1 MAVEK
6 MSLAK
11 ALNESL
17 RKALDTDPKVLI
29 MGEDVGKLGGV
40 FRITDGLQK
49 DFGEGRVIDTPLAE
63 SGIVGTAIG
72 LALRGYRP
80 IVEIQFDGFVFP
92 AYDQIVTQ
100 LAKMHARALGKVKM
114 PVVIRI
120 PYGGGIGA
128 VEHHSESPE
137 ALFAHVAGLKVVSP
151 SNASDAYW
159 MMQQAVQSDD
169 PIIFFEPKRRYWD
182 KGELDTESIPGP
194 LHKAAVAREGSDL
207 TLVAYG
213 PMVKVCLEA
222 AAAAQEEGKSVEVLD
237 LRSMSPIDFD
247 AVQASVEKTG
257 LLVVVHEAPV
267 FYGSGAE
274 IAARITERCFY
285 HLEAPVL
292 RVGGYHAP
300 TRRPGWR
307 TSTCR
312 VSTGCSMPSTAR
324 WRTEERVVT
333 TMTETSARFREFKM
347 PDVGE
352 GLTEAEILKWFVQ
365 PGDTVTDGQVVCEVE
380 TAKAAVELPIPF
392 DGVVHELRFPE
403 GTTVDVGE
411 VIIAVDVAPGSGD
424 APAEPEPVQEAVAE
438 PAAEEAPKGRQPVL
452 VGYGVA
458 ESSTKRRAR
467 KGAEIPG
474 PAAAAAQAEINGHRA
489 KVAESRPLAKP
500 PVRKLAKDLGIDL
513 ATVTPTG
520 EGGVITREDVHAAA
534 APAPA
539 EAPVR
544 AEEAV
549 AAPAPVEAV
558 APVGRET
565 RIPVKGVRKAIAQ
578 AMVGSAFTAPHV
590 TEFVTVDVTRTM
602 KLVAELKEDKDMA
615 GVRVNPL
622 LVIAKALLVA
632 IKRNP
637 AVNAAWDEANQEI
650 VQKHYVNL
658 GIAAA
663 TPRGLIVPNI
673 KDAHDKTL
681 PELGAALADLV
692 STAREGKTSPAAM
705 AGGTVTITNVG
716 VFGVDT
722 GTPIL
727 NPGESAILAVGAIKL
742 QPWVHK
748 GKVKP
753 RQVTT
758 LALSFD
764 HRLVDGELGSKVL
777 ADVAAIL
784 EQPKRLITWG

>member
-1 MAVEK
+1 M
-6 MSLAK
+6 
-11 ALNESL
+11 
-17 RKALDTDPKVLI
+17 
-29 MGEDVGKLGGV
+29 
-40 FRITDGLQK
+40 
-49 DFGEGRVIDTPLAE
+49 
-63 SGIVGTAIG
+63 
-72 LALRGYRP
+72 
-80 IVEIQFDGFVFP
+80 
-92 AYDQIVTQ
+92 
-100 LAKMHARALGKVKM
+100 
-114 PVVIRI
+114 
-120 PYGGGIGA
+120 
-128 VEHHSESPE
+128 
-137 ALFAHVAGLKVVSP
+137 
-151 SNASDAYW
+151 
-159 MMQQAVQSDD
+159 
-169 PIIFFEPKRRYWD
+169 
-182 KGELDTESIPGP
+182 
-194 LHKAAVAREGSDL
+194 
-207 TLVAYG
+207 
-213 PMVKVCLEA
+213 
-222 AAAAQEEGKSVEVLD
+222 
-237 LRSMSPIDFD
+237 
-247 AVQASVEKTG
+247 
-257 LLVVVHEAPV
+257 
-267 FYGSGAE
+267 
-274 IAARITERCFY
+274 
-285 HLEAPVL
+285 
-292 RVGGYHAP
+292 
-300 TRRPGWR
+300 
-307 TSTCR
+307 
-312 VSTGCSMPSTAR
+312 
-324 WRTEERVVT
+324 T
-333 TMTETSARFREFKM
+333 TMTDTSNAARFREFKM

-352 GLTEAEILKWFVQ
+352 GLTEAEILKWFVK

-403 GTTVDVGE
+403 GTTVDVGQ

-424 APAEPEPVQEAVAE
+424 DAPVAAAPAPEPVVAPSE
-438 PAAEEAPKGRQPVL
+438 PEEPKGRTPVL

-467 KGAEIPG
+467 KGTEAAPAAASAAIQGEMNGHG
-474 PAAAAAQAEINGHRA
+474 PAA
-489 KVAESRPLAKP
+489 VAEARPLAKP

-520 EGGVITREDVHAAA
+520 DGGVITREDVHAAA
-534 APAPA
+534 TPAPAPA
-539 EAPVR
+539 PVRTEAPV
-544 AEEAV
+544 AAPI
-549 AAPAPVEAV
+549 AAPA
-558 APVGRET
+558 APASVTARET

-622 LVIAKALLVA
+622 LIIAKALLVA

-637 AVNAAWDEANQEI
+637 EVNAAWDEANQEI

-673 KDAHDKTL
+673 KDAHEQTL
-681 PELGAALADLV
+681 PQLAASLGELV

-784 EQPKRLITWG
+784 EQPKRLITWA

>member
-1 MAVEK
+1 M
-6 MSLAK
+6 
-11 ALNESL
+11 
-17 RKALDTDPKVLI
+17 
-29 MGEDVGKLGGV
+29 
-40 FRITDGLQK
+40 
-49 DFGEGRVIDTPLAE
+49 
-63 SGIVGTAIG
+63 
-72 LALRGYRP
+72 
-80 IVEIQFDGFVFP
+80 
-92 AYDQIVTQ
+92 
-100 LAKMHARALGKVKM
+100 
-114 PVVIRI
+114 
-120 PYGGGIGA
+120 
-128 VEHHSESPE
+128 
-137 ALFAHVAGLKVVSP
+137 
-151 SNASDAYW
+151 
-159 MMQQAVQSDD
+159 
-169 PIIFFEPKRRYWD
+169 
-182 KGELDTESIPGP
+182 
-194 LHKAAVAREGSDL
+194 
-207 TLVAYG
+207 
-213 PMVKVCLEA
+213 
-222 AAAAQEEGKSVEVLD
+222 
-237 LRSMSPIDFD
+237 
-247 AVQASVEKTG
+247 
-257 LLVVVHEAPV
+257 
-267 FYGSGAE
+267 
-274 IAARITERCFY
+274 
-285 HLEAPVL
+285 
-292 RVGGYHAP
+292 
-300 TRRPGWR
+300 
-307 TSTCR
+307 
-312 VSTGCSMPSTAR
+312 
-324 WRTEERVVT
+324 T

-403 GTTVDVGE
+403 GTTVDVGQ
-411 VIIAVDVAPGSGD
+411 VIIAIDVAPGSGD
-424 APAEPEPVQEAVAE
+424 APAPAAAAPAQEPVETPEAE
-438 PAAEEAPKGRQPVL
+438 PKGRTPVL

-458 ESSTKRRAR
+458 ESSTKRRPR
-467 KGAEIPG
+467 KGAAAAPEAAAVAAAVQAELNG
-474 PAAAAAQAEINGHRA
+474 HAAPAAPTPAPAVPVQGG
-489 KVAESRPLAKP
+489 RPLAKP

-513 ATVTPTG
+513 ATVVPTG
-520 EGGVITREDVHAAA
+520 KDGIITREDVHAAA
-534 APAPA
+534 APAAA
-539 EAPVR
+539 EAP
-544 AEEAV
+544 AAV
-549 AAPAPVEAV
+549 ASPVAPAAPAAAV
-558 APVGRET
+558 PAAVSDSARET

-602 KLVAELKEDKDMA
+602 KLVAQLKEDKDLA

-622 LVIAKALLVA
+622 LIIAKALLVA

-637 AVNAAWDEANQEI
+637 EVNAAWDEANQEI

-673 KDAHDKTL
+673 KDAHDQTL
-681 PELGAALADLV
+681 PQLAASLGELV
-692 STAREGKTSPAAM
+692 STARDGKTSPAAM

-784 EQPKRLITWG
+784 EQPKRLITWA

>member
-1 MAVEK
+1 M
-6 MSLAK
+6 
-11 ALNESL
+11 
-17 RKALDTDPKVLI
+17 
-29 MGEDVGKLGGV
+29 
-40 FRITDGLQK
+40 
-49 DFGEGRVIDTPLAE
+49 
-63 SGIVGTAIG
+63 
-72 LALRGYRP
+72 
-80 IVEIQFDGFVFP
+80 
-92 AYDQIVTQ
+92 
-100 LAKMHARALGKVKM
+100 
-114 PVVIRI
+114 
-120 PYGGGIGA
+120 
-128 VEHHSESPE
+128 
-137 ALFAHVAGLKVVSP
+137 
-151 SNASDAYW
+151 
-159 MMQQAVQSDD
+159 
-169 PIIFFEPKRRYWD
+169 
-182 KGELDTESIPGP
+182 
-194 LHKAAVAREGSDL
+194 
-207 TLVAYG
+207 
-213 PMVKVCLEA
+213 
-222 AAAAQEEGKSVEVLD
+222 
-237 LRSMSPIDFD
+237 
-247 AVQASVEKTG
+247 
-257 LLVVVHEAPV
+257 
-267 FYGSGAE
+267 
-274 IAARITERCFY
+274 
-285 HLEAPVL
+285 
-292 RVGGYHAP
+292 
-300 TRRPGWR
+300 
-307 TSTCR
+307 
-312 VSTGCSMPSTAR
+312 
-324 WRTEERVVT
+324 T

-403 GTTVDVGE
+403 GTTVDVGQ
-411 VIIAVDVAPGSGD
+411 VIIAIDVAPGSGD
-424 APAEPEPVQEAVAE
+424 APAPAAAPAQEPVEEPEAEAE
-438 PAAEEAPKGRQPVL
+438 PKGRTPVL

-458 ESSTKRRAR
+458 ESSTKRRPR
-467 KGAEIPG
+467 KGVSAAPE
-474 PAAAAAQAEINGHRA
+474 AAAVAAAVQAELNGHA
-489 KVAESRPLAKP
+489 APVAGPVVPAPVADAPAGGRPLAKP

-513 ATVTPTG
+513 ATVVPTG
-520 EGGVITREDVHAAA
+520 KDGVITREDVHAAA
-534 APAPA
+534 APAA
-539 EAPVR
+539 TAP
-544 AEEAV
+544 V
-549 AAPAPVEAV
+549 AAPAPSQAVPEAPAPAV
-558 APVGRET
+558 ASDSARET

-622 LVIAKALLVA
+622 LIIAKALLVA

-637 AVNAAWDEANQEI
+637 EVNAAWDEANQEI

-681 PELGAALADLV
+681 PQLAAALGELV
-692 STAREGKTSPAAM
+692 TTARDGKTSPAAM

-784 EQPKRLITWG
+784 EQPKRLITWA